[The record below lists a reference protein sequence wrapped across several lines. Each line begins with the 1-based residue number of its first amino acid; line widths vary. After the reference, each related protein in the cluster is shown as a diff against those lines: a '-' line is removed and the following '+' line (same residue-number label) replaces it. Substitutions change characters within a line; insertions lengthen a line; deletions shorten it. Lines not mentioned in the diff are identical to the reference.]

1 MDVNYSF
8 NPHEV
13 KEIIKIKEQ
22 NKKTHTH
29 THKEII
35 IGFQLIPLEKT

>member
-8 NPHEV
+8 NPYEV

-22 NKKTHTH
+22 NKGTHTQRNYYWISVDSFG
-29 THKEII
+29 KDIES
-35 IGFQLIPLEKT
+35 